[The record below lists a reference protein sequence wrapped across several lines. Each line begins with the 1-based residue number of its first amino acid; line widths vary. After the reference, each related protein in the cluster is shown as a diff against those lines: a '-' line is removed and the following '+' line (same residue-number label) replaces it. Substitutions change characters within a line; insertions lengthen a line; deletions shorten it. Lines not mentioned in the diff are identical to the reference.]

1 MEIDAVREQ
10 RSPVLIATFIDGYA
24 NGWRFAIPEAFRN
37 SLDIKLTPIK
47 IGTKTVDIY
56 TQGKQFSF
64 NDGAILYDNRLAYEL
79 EWGEALKRIKLSV
92 QIEKVAGSDYVT
104 TETIETVAKNI
115 DVLIQKRDKSK
126 SELSEPKQKTIDGLN
141 IKKQRMQFGNLK
153 FKVFRPT
160 KDKNSVEE
168 LETIECDQE
177 EFVAFLQT
185 GTIRT
190 IDDKRRNLFEEF
202 AH

>member
-1 MEIDAVREQ
+1 MTIDTFREQ
-10 RSPVLIATFIDGYA
+10 RSPVLIATFIDGYV

-37 SLDIKLTPIK
+37 SLDIKLTPLK

-64 NDGAILYDNRLAYEL
+64 NKGATLYDNRLAYEL
-79 EWGEALKRIKLSV
+79 EWGEALKRIKLCV
-92 QIEKVAGSDYVT
+92 QIEEVAGSDYVT

-115 DVLIQKRDKSK
+115 DVLIQKREKSK
-126 SELSEPKQKTIDGLN
+126 NELSEPKQKTIDGLN

-160 KDKNSVEE
+160 KDKNSVED

-202 AH
+202 AL

>member
-1 MEIDAVREQ
+1 MEIDTFREQ
-10 RSPVLIATFIDGYA
+10 RSPVLIATFMDGYV
-24 NGWRFAIPEAFRN
+24 NGWRFAVPEAFRN

-64 NDGAILYDNRLAYEL
+64 NKGATLYDNRLAYEL

-92 QIEKVAGSDYVT
+92 QIEEVVGSDYVT

-126 SELSEPKQKTIDGLN
+126 NELSEPKQKTIDGLN

-177 EFVAFLQT
+177 EFVVFLQT

-190 IDDKRRNLFEEF
+190 IDDKRRNLFQEF